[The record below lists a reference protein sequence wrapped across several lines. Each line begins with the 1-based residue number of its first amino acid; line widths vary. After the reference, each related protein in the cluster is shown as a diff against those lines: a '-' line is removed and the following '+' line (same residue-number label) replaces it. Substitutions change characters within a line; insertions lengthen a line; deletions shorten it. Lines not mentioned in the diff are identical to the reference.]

1 MKKTTAKA
9 RPARQTPT
17 PPPSVTLPPIVAAL
31 AGFIEPDM
39 DGPHPDFLT
48 AWRHMPAIVESH
60 AAGEESSTD
69 RVTRYSVLEEIIDAT
84 LARSRNNEEEYMQ
97 RFAELV
103 DRLEEEHEDN
113 IATLTTPYA
122 EAMFQI
128 GFALACYLL
137 TNPVPVTI
145 SQDGAR

>member
-1 MKKTTAKA
+1 MKKTTRKA
-9 RPARQTPT
+9 RSTRQTST
-17 PPPSVTLPPIVAAL
+17 PPQSVTLPPIVAAL

-48 AWRHMPAIVESH
+48 AWRHMPAIVEGY
-60 AAGEESSTD
+60 AAGEESSID

-84 LARSRNNEEEYMQ
+84 LARSRQGEER

-103 DRLEEEHEDN
+103 DRLEAEHEDD
-113 IATLTTPYA
+113 ITILTTPYA

-137 TNPVPVTI
+137 TNPAPVTI